1 MYSLIN
7 ELVGQGVGVIMVSS
21 ELPEV
26 LGMSD
31 RIYVMSAGR
40 ITGELSA
47 QEATQERILE
57 YATKE

>member
-1 MYSLIN
+1 
-7 ELVGQGVGVIMVSS
+7 
-21 ELPEV
+21 
-26 LGMSD
+26 MSD